1 MTCLPSPASPPRPL
15 ARVLPLLLL
24 SVLLSSTAAAADRP
38 NLLFVLSDDQRND
51 FLGSAGHPFL
61 QTPHLDALAERGTR
75 FENAFVTTSIC
86 AASRATILTGLYET
100 GHGFTFGTPPLE
112 ADELAASYPALLRQ
126 AGYRTG
132 FFGKFGVAI
141 ADQVQGRGLNG
152 SGPWQDRMFDEF
164 AAINRNPYFKT
175 QPDGT
180 LRHTSD
186 LIGDRGVA
194 FIESAAGGDG
204 KRQPWC
210 LSISFNAGHAEDWD
224 RTRHYPYPFAE
235 AGLYENADIPEPLVS
250 RDFWERLP
258 AFFHRSMHRERYAWR
273 WDTPEKYRHNYRN
286 YCRLLTGMDRNVGR
300 LVDAIDRTG
309 QRGQTV
315 VVFIGDNGYYAGSRG
330 FAGKWSHYEES
341 LRVPLII
348 DAPRGPEG
356 QLRTEVA
363 LNLDIAPTLLDFA
376 GVAIPDAYQGRSL
389 KALAVS
395 DAEPDWRTDFLIEH
409 RMNNAKIPQY
419 EGVRTPTLKYARYVD
434 QTGDADEDGVAD
446 GEFLHDL
453 AADPQ
458 ELTNLAADPAYRDR
472 LETLRKQ
479 TDELLDAARQ

>member
-341 LRVPLII
+341 LRVPLLIAGPGTQR
-348 DAPRGPEG
+348 DAVSPA
-356 QLRTEVA
+356 TV
-363 LNLDIAPTLLDFA
+363 LNLDIAPTILDFA
-376 GVAIPDAYQGRSL
+376 GINPPASYQGTSLRSL
-389 KALAVS
+389 AAGES
-395 DAEPDWRTDFLIEH
+395 PDDWRTDFYIEH
-409 RMNNAKIPQY
+409 RMDRFDIPQY
-419 EGVRTPTLKYARYVD
+419 EGVRGPRFKYARYVNELTD
-434 QTGDADEDGVAD
+434 PDGDGVFT
-446 GEFLHDL
+446 GEFLHDRDT
-453 AADPQ
+453 DPQ
-458 ELTNLAADPAYRDR
+458 ERRNLATDPAYREQLDAMR
-472 LETLRKQ
+472 QQ
-479 TDELLDAARQ
+479 TDAFFNAE